1 MQAIVYP
8 TKKGNPATDTVK
20 VAAKFGKRHSNVLRD
35 VRTILAH
42 REENEREAGVLRSE
56 PTPESAAIFHL
67 CGYLDSQGK
76 EQEMYLLNRAA
87 FTLLVLGFKGKKAA
101 AFKEEY
107 VSEFDRMESE
117 LRSFHNDGPEVN
129 LLDHARREV
138 QIANSKSINNHHY
151 LIGGVGTVIEYN
163 RQNCLLH
170 TGKRPNAIV
179 KEARAAGLPS
189 KQRTSAKEVL
199 RHTQPA
205 TACSMSLADE
215 MCRQGADLKQVAAIT
230 KQAEGVFAG
239 MLRLGFRP
247 AQLSASNNS

>member
-1 MQAIVYP
+1 METIVYS

-35 VRTILAH
+35 VRAILAH
-42 REENEREAGVLRSE
+42 RAENERAKRVLTTE
-56 PTPESAAIFHL
+56 PTPEGAIFHL

-107 VSEFDRMESE
+107 VAEFDRMETE
-117 LRSFHNDGPEVN
+117 LRSFQNDAPAIN
-129 LLDHARREV
+129 LLEHTNREV
-138 QIANSKSINNHHY
+138 QIANSKSINNRQY
-151 LIGGVGTVIEYN
+151 LLGGVGTVIEYN

-170 TGKRPNAIV
+170 TGKRPNVIV

-215 MCRQGADLKQVAAIT
+215 MCRHGADLKQVALVT
-230 KQAEGVFAG
+230 KQAEVVFAG
-239 MLRLGFRP
+239 ILRLGFRP
-247 AQLSASNNS
+247 AHLATQNNS